1 MAIKT
6 VQKNSVTRKMFVEIG
21 KLMEANQ
28 ESLQGHSKAAIATK
42 IKQAIGIQLT
52 EKQVS
57 SAAEDF
63 GVNLTFSKSRKRQN
77 YGNHDRTRVVAC
89 ELRKLM
95 ESLGLPIAP
104 ELINI
109 SNGVAW
115 STSKQSVKAT
125 ENN

>member
-1 MAIKT
+1 MATKT
-6 VQKNSVTRKMFVEIG
+6 IQKNSVNRKMFVEIG
-21 KLMEANQ
+21 KWMEANQ
-28 ESLQGHSKAAIATK
+28 ESLQGHSKAAIAAK

-63 GVNLTFSKSRKRQN
+63 GVKLVFSRARKHQS
-77 YGNHDRTRVVAC
+77 YGSHDRTRVVAC

-95 ESLGLPIAP
+95 ESLGLPVAP

-109 SNGVAW
+109 ANGVAW

-125 ENN
+125 ETN